1 MMPETSDLSL
11 YATIAMCLTIGLLGG
26 LIILSLVDRPI
37 EPHVA
42 PIEPFIAAA
51 RADQLARAAV
61 LGTPTDEH
69 PVIVPIIAGSDLPP
83 RGAGIT
89 YDTHDRAAPAQIG
102 RHRRVA
108 AAIMD
113 RRPSLT
119 TVGLEEAIAW
129 LTVDRVKRDAER
141 AEFQALLAA

>member
-1 MMPETSDLSL
+1 MPVLSDLSL
-11 YATIAMCLTIGLLGG
+11 YGTIAMCLTIGLLGG
-26 LIILSLVDRPI
+26 LIILSLVDRPL
-37 EPHVA
+37 ERHVA
-42 PIEPFIAAA
+42 PIEPIIAAA

-69 PVIVPIIAGSDLPP
+69 PVIVPIIAGSSLPP
-83 RGAGIT
+83 RGRGVSAS
-89 YDTHDRAAPAQIG
+89 YDSQATPIAIG

-119 TVGLEEAIAW
+119 TVGLEEALAW
-129 LTVDRVKRDAER
+129 LVVDRVKRDAER